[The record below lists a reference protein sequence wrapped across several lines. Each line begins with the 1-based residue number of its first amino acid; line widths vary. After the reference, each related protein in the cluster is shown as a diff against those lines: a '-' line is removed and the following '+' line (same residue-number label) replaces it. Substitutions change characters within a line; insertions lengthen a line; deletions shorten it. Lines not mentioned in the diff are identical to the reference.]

1 MGDANVR
8 RPVATRFEHGVDF
21 GLLVHKSPFMADKRD
36 PLVLSNY
43 IFELLE
49 VNPGVAGFLIQLHPD
64 DVDAVV
70 ESVTAHAEKGA
81 GTKTTLYVKVR
92 IRPGKG
98 KGQSD
103 GWFPQPLTHNTRRVC
118 TDDPEN
124 KLPMHSLCPTRE
136 WEREWYGVTTPN
148 IVSGQG
154 VILFPFGATPPLIG
168 EAEEVVAAEPLGAFN
183 RDPNDLVQTVGGK
196 LVVNHLLEHDFL
208 SAVQLQSLLDD
219 LDRVPLSEKA
229 PIFNENPPIVGRPQD
244 SGTRRTLYGNYGGA
258 HHHRH
263 NPHKLHDL
271 PVLKRVA
278 DRVLE
283 TAKKTVV
290 GGVGWSC
297 TILDM
302 AEISSY
308 DHTPQHLHR
317 DAPPYTIPEGT
328 LIVNCLIMLTH
339 NHEEEDASLRP
350 RGPQKKISI

>member
-21 GLLVHKSPFMADKRD
+21 GLLVHKSPFMADDRD

-81 GTKTTLYVKVR
+81 GTKTTLYVGQEEEEVEEVEEEEEDAGGVGAGGRKEKPHNPLMISVQKVR

-183 RDPNDLVQTVGGK
+183 RDPNDLVLTVGGK
-196 LVVNHLLEHDFL
+196 LVVNHLLEHSNPSGTPPCVDH
-208 SAVQLQSLLDD
+208 
-219 LDRVPLSEKA
+219 K
-229 PIFNENPPIVGRPQD
+229 IFKSVGRLRLVPHQVD
-244 SGTRRTLYGNYGGA
+244 PLVLGTFHLFCREMEEHFSVFLHPNGVSA
-258 HHHRH
+258 WALQEEAQ
-263 NPHKLHDL
+263 KLF
-271 PVLKRVA
+271 
-278 DRVLE
+278 
-283 TAKKTVV
+283 
-290 GGVGWSC
+290 
-297 TILDM
+297 
-302 AEISSY
+302 
-308 DHTPQHLHR
+308 
-317 DAPPYTIPEGT
+317 
-328 LIVNCLIMLTH
+328 
-339 NHEEEDASLRP
+339 
-350 RGPQKKISI
+350 